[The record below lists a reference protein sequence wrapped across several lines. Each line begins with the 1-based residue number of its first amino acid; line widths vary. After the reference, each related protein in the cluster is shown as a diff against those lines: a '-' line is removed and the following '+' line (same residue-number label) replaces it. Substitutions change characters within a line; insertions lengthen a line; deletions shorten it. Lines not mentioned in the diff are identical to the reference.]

1 MKKLIPLLMLLI
13 AAPALAE
20 RQFDIEVI
28 FFKRAVNAEQTAES
42 WPNNLTEIDLKRT
55 GALTNASYLDSKG
68 VTILP
73 YSEYGLNEE
82 VQRLKQHAGFDVLL
96 HTAWRQGDGN
106 RHVAP
111 TFHIQAG
118 QDFSTRFNQDG
129 SMVGSEEKSEEVLA
143 GITEESIAKPLY
155 ELDGKF
161 QIYVEHY
168 LYADV
173 EMDLKAP
180 SVRSVTLVE
189 KPVEALSQPQAE
201 VIEPL
206 QLDSNNV
213 VEVGFMED
221 VTPTVITEEF
231 LKNYRIKQKRRM
243 RSTETHY
250 LDHPLMG
257 VIIQV
262 RRVASNPA

>member
-1 MKKLIPLLMLLI
+1 MKKLIPLLMLLV
-13 AAPALAE
+13 AMPALAE

-28 FFKRAVNAEQTAES
+28 FFKRAVNAEQTSES
-42 WPNNLTEIDLKRT
+42 WPNSLPAINFNKA
-55 GALTNASYLDSKG
+55 GSLTNASYLDSKG
-68 VTILP
+68 VTVLP
-73 YSEYGLNEE
+73 YSEYGLTGE
-82 VQRLKQHAGFDVLL
+82 VQKLNQHAGFEVLL

-111 TFHIQAG
+111 TFRIQAG
-118 QDFSTRFNQDG
+118 QDYSTRFNTDG
-129 SMVGSEEKSEEVLA
+129 SMLTADDSGKEVLT

-189 KPVEALSQPQAE
+189 SQPEPAILDQE
-201 VIEPL
+201 QTEIIEPL
-206 QLDSNNV
+206 PLDTNNV

-221 VTPTVITEEF
+221 VSPTVVTEEF
-231 LKNYRIKQKRRM
+231 LKHYRIKQKRRM

-262 RRVASNPA
+262 RRVE